1 MPDLFQLI
9 PARVRTVGRRS
20 LNRMG
25 FDLNRNPFTH
35 RLVAL
40 MRDRGINTLLDVG
53 ANEGQYALGLRA
65 AGYNG
70 TIISVEPLRA
80 AYERLSRH
88 AAADPR
94 WQCVHAAASD
104 HAGTIKINVARN
116 SVSSSVLPMLATH
129 TTADPLSVY
138 VGQEEVRAVTV
149 DSLIDD
155 QGLDAAK
162 TMVKIDVQGFESTVL
177 DGAADHLNRLA
188 AVQLELSLVPLYD
201 SQALMP
207 QLVERMSQHGFE
219 LWLLEPGFSAPDS
232 GRLLQCDGVFV
243 RRPG

>member
-1 MPDLFQLI
+1 
-9 PARVRTVGRRS
+9 
-20 LNRMG
+20 MG

-40 MRDRGINTLLDVG
+40 IRDRGINTLLDVG

-65 AGYNG
+65 AGYDG

-149 DSLIDD
+149 DSLIDE
-155 QGLDAAK
+155 GVDAGK
-162 TMVKIDVQGFESTVL
+162 TMVKIDVQGFESDVL
-177 DGAADHLNRLA
+177 DGVRHHLDELA
-188 AVQLELSLVPLYD
+188 VVQLELSLVPLYD
-201 SQALMP
+201 GQALMP
-207 QLVERMSQHGFE
+207 QLVERMSQCGFE

-243 RRPG
+243 RR